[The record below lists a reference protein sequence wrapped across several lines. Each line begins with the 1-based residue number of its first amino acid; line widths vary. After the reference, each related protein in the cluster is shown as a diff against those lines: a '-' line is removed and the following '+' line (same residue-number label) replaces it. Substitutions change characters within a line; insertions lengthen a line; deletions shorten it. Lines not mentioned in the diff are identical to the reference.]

1 MPLPET
7 YRISSPASI
16 EKYGKRLIGKTL
28 REVQGIQKIPK
39 KYLATEQGM
48 KTKGAFGGILEEF
61 YYGIK
66 PPNDSNPDF
75 LKAGVELKS
84 TPLKRLK
91 NGNLSAKERL
101 VLNIINYNNES
112 KHNFAS
118 STFLKK
124 NANIMLVAYLHEQQQ
139 LVVDYLIKVAELISL
154 EKLSQ
159 ADQIIIK
166 RDWEKIINKIRAG
179 HADELSEGDTLYLG
193 ACTKAANSK
202 VFRDAPGNIRAKPRA
217 FSFKQGFMTTLLNGL
232 MDAEP
237 VIKNTAELQR
247 TDFETL
253 VEERFGPFL
262 GSSVAEIRKR
272 VGHDLDPEAK
282 GFFALLARRMM
293 GVKHQKI
300 EEFEKADVTMKAIRV
315 GVNGVPRED
324 ISFPYFSYMNLIHE
338 KWDETERGAGNPSRI
353 KAALEKKFFFV
364 VFQCG
369 DDPNDID
376 AMWLKKVMFWNMPT
390 KDFVEV
396 KKVWQ
401 ETIKR
406 IKSGKADKL
415 PRLTEN
421 NVAHVRPHA
430 KNGSD
435 KIETPHNG
443 LQVKKSFW
451 LNKRYI
457 GQIIKN

>member
-1 MPLPET
+1 
-7 YRISSPASI
+7 
-16 EKYGKRLIGKTL
+16 
-28 REVQGIQKIPK
+28 
-39 KYLATEQGM
+39 
-48 KTKGAFGGILEEF
+48 
-61 YYGIK
+61 
-66 PPNDSNPDF
+66 
-75 LKAGVELKS
+75 
-84 TPLKRLK
+84 
-91 NGNLSAKERL
+91 
-101 VLNIINYNNES
+101 
-112 KHNFAS
+112 
-118 STFLKK
+118 
-124 NANIMLVAYLHEQQQ
+124 
-139 LVVDYLIKVAELISL
+139 
-154 EKLSQ
+154 
-159 ADQIIIK
+159 
-166 RDWEKIINKIRAG
+166 
-179 HADELSEGDTLYLG
+179 
-193 ACTKAANSK
+193 
-202 VFRDAPGNIRAKPRA
+202 
-217 FSFKQGFMTTLLNGL
+217 
-232 MDAEP
+232 
-237 VIKNTAELQR
+237 
-247 TDFETL
+247 
-253 VEERFGPFL
+253 
-262 GSSVAEIRKR
+262 
-272 VGHDLDPEAK
+272 
-282 GFFALLARRMM
+282 
-293 GVKHQKI
+293 
-300 EEFEKADVTMKAIRV
+300 
-315 GVNGVPRED
+315 
-324 ISFPYFSYMNLIHE
+324 MNLIHE